1 MSALLEA
8 AAKLDS
14 ERAAALAANDV
25 AMEMEPRVMR
35 VFRIQL
41 REGVSVRSEFD
52 AMGLDSMTVT
62 MQHMDLV
69 AEGGSI
75 VVRAVEAA

>member
-35 VFRIQL
+35 VFGVQL
-41 REGVSVRSEFD
+41 KAGTSVRLAFECMARS
-52 AMGLDSMTVT
+52 SMEAL
-62 MQHMDLV
+62 MQHADLKG
-69 AEGGSI
+69 EGEYI